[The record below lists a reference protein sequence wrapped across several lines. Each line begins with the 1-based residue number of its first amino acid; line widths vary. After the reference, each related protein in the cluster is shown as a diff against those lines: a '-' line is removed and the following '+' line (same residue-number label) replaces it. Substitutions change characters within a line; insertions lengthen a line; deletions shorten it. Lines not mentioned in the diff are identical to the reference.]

1 MQYLI
6 LTLTLFGL
14 LDQNSASAVGSV
26 VSDSG
31 DYGGDDGNSRFT
43 SIFEKIANTFNWI
56 ILFYN
61 KEYACMYVCKIH

>member
-14 LDQNSASAVGSV
+14 LDQNSATTAAVGSV
-26 VSDSG
+26 MSDSG

-43 SIFEKIANTFNWI
+43 SSIET
-56 ILFYN
+56 
-61 KEYACMYVCKIH
+61 

>member
-14 LDQNSASAVGSV
+14 LDQNSATTAVGSV
-26 VSDSG
+26 MSDSG

-43 SIFEKIANTFNWI
+43 SSIET
-56 ILFYN
+56 
-61 KEYACMYVCKIH
+61 

>member
-14 LDQNSASAVGSV
+14 LDQNSGATTAAAVGSV
-26 VSDSG
+26 MSDSG

-43 SIFEKIANTFNWI
+43 SSIET
-56 ILFYN
+56 
-61 KEYACMYVCKIH
+61 